1 MRKALTAVLAMLLV
15 VAGLSAPAR
24 AEPAPPDDSMPS
36 MYWYWNNTITP
47 ELTDRQMAE
56 MRAKGIH
63 GFVLFP
69 YGGASQRPAFFTEE
83 WFDLVGHVL
92 REARR
97 TGMKVWLFN
106 DNNFPSGRAGG
117 LVARGG
123 TVGDRTYPPRPD
135 LRLKA
140 LLRSTRMVTGP
151 AVVNLDRT
159 SGLSIGTGR
168 LVVDPALAPGA
179 TAIQDGAG
187 WTDYTVTGKATLT
200 SGGVQL
206 WVRADPAST
215 RGYLVDVDA
224 KGAASVYRIDGGVR
238 TRLTTGVNTPGFSPT
253 RAQTIAVTV
262 TGDTITPKINATVQP
277 SAVDRAYA
285 EGSVAVAAEGTQ
297 RTQWD
302 NLAVAGGDG
311 SALFADD
318 FASTETLAKF
328 PAERVTMT
336 GRTAAAARRAGSA
349 DPVELTGE
357 TWRVPAGV
365 WQLDVYAGKTLIDD
379 SSGYVR
385 DYLDLLDPAAVDAF
399 LDRVPGEYV
408 RRFGWAMGTTVLGF
422 WDDEAFL
429 ASAQP
434 HPFKQFP
441 WSSGMAEAIR
451 AAGGT
456 PGVAYTA
463 ATDALDPAAGTYWR
477 AVNNLFA
484 TSYYKRQA
492 DWMARH
498 RLRLITNPL
507 LDEQSPQDRMNSTGD
522 LAKNN
527 QWAQVPGSDEI
538 TADYMAGEQTMLG
551 RNAASAAHQSG
562 APRVLMETFGN
573 GGWQIAPDYMRAT
586 VGALATRGV
595 NLTFLHAMWTDE
607 TTVNFP
613 PPFGPRSTFWD
624 RMPELDAWIGRVM
637 DLGRGT
643 SLARTALI
651 QPQRAAEQTRSTD
664 TSGVLDGDFAAA
676 AYALERGQVD
686 FDLLSDSSL
695 SGDPVARFQGVAR
708 GAELRVGAAA
718 YRQLVLPRTPILD
731 LASAR
736 LLASFVRS
744 GGKLLVVGALPTRE
758 ASGRDA
764 ALTAVFAGIRPRLTL
779 VPDAAFT
786 GNQAPLTPVPAAAG
800 LTTAAASFAAAWLSP
815 AAESVRVIRTQRG
828 RDTVFL
834 LNNES
839 DRTVTTTATFPA
851 SGVPEIHDPRT
862 GSAKPATA
870 YDGSAVPLTLR
881 PYETLGV
888 VFRAG
893 LRPQPHL
900 TDGTLPASRVDV
912 DVDVEGR
919 KMRAAVTAT
928 APGSYALTGT
938 ANGRT
943 YRGTVRVAD
952 PLAPIPAAG
961 PWTVRLEKDGAVPRE
976 LPLGSWTTFDPTFS
990 GSGTYATTLDLTAAE
1005 LAGRRMTLDLGA
1017 VHDLATV
1024 TVNGVELP
1032 SVLWHPYTVDVT
1044 SALRPGTN
1052 AIGVRVT
1059 NTLANSRNKILPSG
1073 LVGPVTLRP
1082 QAVGTATLEV
1092 AR

>member
-1 MRKALTAVLAMLLV
+1 LRRALVVLATAALMITTTV
-15 VAGLSAPAR
+15 GPAAGTVPGRTVAGQAVTT
-24 AEPAPPDDSMPS
+24 PPDDSMPS
-36 MYWYWNNTITP
+36 IYWYWNNTITP
-47 ELTDRQMAE
+47 EITDRQMAE
-56 MRAKGIH
+56 MRAKGVH

-69 YGGASQRPAFFTEE
+69 YGGASQQPAFFTEA

-92 REARR
+92 REAQR

-140 LLRSTRMVTGP
+140 LLRSTRIVTGP
-151 AVVNLDRT
+151 ATVDLDRT
-159 SGLSIGTGR
+159 SGLSVGDGR
-168 LVVDPALAPGA
+168 LIVDPALTPGA
-179 TAIQDGAG
+179 AGKQSGAAAIQDGGA

-200 SGGVQL
+200 AGGVQL
-206 WVRADPAST
+206 WVRADPGGT
-215 RGYLVDVDA
+215 RGYLVDVDV
-224 KGAASVYRIDGGVR
+224 KGAASVYRVGDGAR
-238 TRLTTGVNTPGFSPT
+238 IRLTTGVPTPGFSPS

-262 TGDTITPKINATVQP
+262 SGNTVTPKINATVQP
-277 SAVDRAYA
+277 GAIDDTYA
-285 EGSVAVAAEGTQ
+285 QGSVAVAAEGTQ

-302 NLAVAGGDG
+302 TLAVTGGDG
-311 SALFADD
+311 SALFDGD
-318 FASTETLAKF
+318 FADAGELAEF
-328 PAERVTMT
+328 PAERVTIS
-336 GRTAAAARRAGSA
+336 GRTAAAARRAGGSG
-349 DPVELTGE
+349 PVELIGK
-357 TWRVPAGV
+357 TWRVPAGE
-365 WQLDVYAGKTLIDD
+365 WQLDVYAGRTLTDD

-408 RRFGWAMGTTVLGF
+408 RRFGWAMGTTVPGF

-434 HPFKQFP
+434 HPFKQLP
-441 WSSGMAEAIR
+441 WSPGMAGAIR

-463 ATDALDPAAGTYWR
+463 AADALDPAAGAYWR
-477 AVNNLFA
+477 AVNDLFA
-484 TSYYKRQA
+484 TSYYRRQA

-507 LDEQSPQDRMNSTGD
+507 LDEQSPQKRMNSTGD

-538 TADYMAGEQTMLG
+538 TADYLAGEQTMLG

-624 RMPELDAWIGRVM
+624 RMPEVDTWIGRVM

-664 TSGVLDGDFAAA
+664 TDRVLDADVASA

-695 SGDPVARFQGVAR
+695 SGDPVARFHGVVHGR
-708 GAELRVGAAA
+708 ELRVGQAS

-736 LLASFVRS
+736 LLAAFVRA
-744 GGKLLVVGALPTRE
+744 GGELVVVGALPQRE
-758 ASGRDA
+758 AAGHDA
-764 ALTAVFAGIRPRLTL
+764 ALAAVFAGIRSRLTL
-779 VPDAAFT
+779 VP
-786 GNQAPLTPVPAAAG
+786 VAAG
-800 LTTAAASFAAAWLSP
+800 LTTTAAGQAAARLAP
-815 AAESVRVIRTQRG
+815 AADAVRVIRTRRG

-851 SGVPEIHDPRT
+851 RGVPELHDPRT
-862 GSAKPATA
+862 GSATAATA
-870 YDGSAVPLTLR
+870 YDGSAVPLTLL

-888 VFRAG
+888 VFRDGA
-893 LRPQPHL
+893 RPRPHL
-900 TDGTLPASRVDV
+900 TDGTLPASRVTADA
-912 DVDVEGR
+912 R
-919 KMRAAVTAT
+919 TMRATVTAA
-928 APGSYALTGT
+928 APGSYPLTGT

-943 YRGTVRVAD
+943 YRGTVRVDD
-952 PLAPIPAAG
+952 PLAPIPVAG
-961 PWTVRLEKDGAVPRE
+961 PWTVRLEKDGSVPQQR
-976 LPLGSWTTFDPTFS
+976 PLGSWTTFDPTFS
-990 GSGTYATTLDLTAAE
+990 GSGGYTTSLDLTAAD
-1005 LAGRRMTLDLGA
+1005 LAGRRLVLDLGA

-1024 TVNGVELP
+1024 TVNGTALP
-1032 SVLWHPYTVDVT
+1032 SALWHPYTVDVT
-1044 SALRPGTN
+1044 AALRPGVNT
-1052 AIGVRVT
+1052 IGVRVT

-1073 LVGPVTLRP
+1073 LAGPVVLRP
-1082 QAVGTATLEV
+1082 RAVVTATLAV